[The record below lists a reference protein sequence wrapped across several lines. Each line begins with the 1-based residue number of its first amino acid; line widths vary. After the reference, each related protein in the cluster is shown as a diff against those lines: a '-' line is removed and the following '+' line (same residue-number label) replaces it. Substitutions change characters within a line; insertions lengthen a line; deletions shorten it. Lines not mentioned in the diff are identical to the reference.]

1 MNRIKRLLGGFPLLL
16 MLVVVAACG
25 SKGDRSVLV
34 VDAEFD
40 PDTPSDVSQPVQ
52 ESNPGVAQSFTVL
65 ADGTFDEFWI
75 VVTDGESADDGTIQ
89 ITVRPV
95 NAMGEPDPDPST
107 SIIVPIDVDTSTLP
121 ATLVDT
127 FTIFSASDDPGR
139 DVLAGEAYAIVVD
152 FVSRD
157 TNTDTNAIARVLGQ
171 AGDPYA
177 DGTGSTGESY
187 VGFTSNTEDYF
198 FRTFVLQVI
207 R

>member
-1 MNRIKRLLGGFPLLL
+1 MNRMKRLLGGFPLLL

-127 FTIFSASDDPGR
+127 FTIFSVSDDPDR

-152 FVSRD
+152 FVSRE

-171 AGDPYA
+171 TGDPYA
-177 DGTGSTGESY
+177 DGTGSTGESH

-207 R
+207 P

>member
-1 MNRIKRLLGGFPLLL
+1 MNRMKRLLGGFPLLL

-127 FTIFSASDDPGR
+127 FTVFSASDDPGR

-152 FVSRD
+152 FVSRE
-157 TNTDTNAIARVLGQ
+157 TNTDTTAIARVLGQ
-171 AGDPYA
+171 TGDP
-177 DGTGSTGESY
+177 
-187 VGFTSNTEDYF
+187 
-198 FRTFVLQVI
+198 
-207 R
+207 